1 MVSEATLRDW
11 INEHSVCWEC
21 SPMVEMYEG
30 KRVQVGFELNLFGRH
45 PAGGILASGGI
56 SEGHALYQ
64 KLKEIA
70 LFALPK
76 EERPSRYE
84 IEGYREAIYFRPAS
98 GSVPELQLTVRV
110 LHRAAY
116 FDPIDACETK
126 CANEIQDRLR
136 ALGARPNAW
145 TGRASPHELGK
156 AG

>member
-1 MVSEATLRDW
+1 MVNEETLRGW
-11 INEHSVCWEC
+11 IQEHNVCWEC
-21 SPMVEMYEG
+21 SPMVERYEG
-30 KRVQVGFELNLFGRH
+30 KRAQVGFELNLFGRQ
-45 PAGGILASGGI
+45 PSRGVLASEES
-56 SEGHALYQ
+56 SEGHVLYQ

-76 EERPSRYE
+76 DERPSRYE
-84 IEGYREAIYFRPAS
+84 IDGYREAIYFRPES
-98 GSVPELQLTVRV
+98 GSIPEHQLTVRV
-110 LHRAAY
+110 LHREAY

-126 CANEIQDRLR
+126 CASEIQDRLR